1 MKQRFSVIMV
11 KYIRTNEITMEL
23 EKNNRMNYL
32 ISFYENLLTSK
43 QKEYIEE
50 YYVDDFS
57 LSEIAEN
64 YQVSRQAVYDNIQRT
79 EKILEE
85 YESKLHL
92 YHNFLKCNQQLKDI
106 QQYVDQHYTDQKLSE
121 LLKQLDQSLG

>member
-64 YQVSRQAVYDNIQRT
+64 YQVSRQAVHDNIQRT

-106 QQYVDQHYTDQKLSE
+106 QQYVSQHYTDQKLSE

>member
-1 MKQRFSVIMV
+1 
-11 KYIRTNEITMEL
+11 MEL

>member
-106 QQYVDQHYTDQKLSE
+106 QQYVSQHYTDQKLSE

>member
-1 MKQRFSVIMV
+1 
-11 KYIRTNEITMEL
+11 MEL

-92 YHNFLKCNQQLKDI
+92 YHNFLECNQQLKDI
-106 QQYVDQHYTDQKLSE
+106 QQYVDQHYADQKLSE
-121 LLKQLDQSLG
+121 LLKKLDKSLE

>member
-11 KYIRTNEITMEL
+11 KYIKTNEITMEL

-106 QQYVDQHYTDQKLSE
+106 QQYVSQHYTDQKLSE

>member
-11 KYIRTNEITMEL
+11 KYIKTNEITMEL

-32 ISFYENLLTSK
+32 ISFYENLLTRK

-106 QQYVDQHYTDQKLSE
+106 QQYVSQHYTDQKLSE

>member
-64 YQVSRQAVYDNIQRT
+64 YQVSRQAVHDNIQRT

-92 YHNFLKCNQQLKDI
+92 YHNFLKCTQQLKDI
-106 QQYVDQHYTDQKLSE
+106 QHM
-121 LLKQLDQSLG
+121 